1 MATSDA
7 LDRRP
12 GRGSAAGAAPSGERS
27 ASRSRAAIFL
37 VLLVAGAVLG
47 PWLLEE
53 LATRPQLRM
62 RNAPPFTLEHGWS
75 YILGADSL
83 GRQHPRPPP
92 GRRPQHAHA
101 SPRRRSSIAMV
112 FGAALG
118 LLAGFTR
125 SWYGDLVMRLT
136 DIVMSFPST
145 LLAVVILYTFR
156 PSIATLVAVLAITR
170 LPIYIRTTRAEVLEI
185 RERMFVSAA
194 RVMGASPL
202 RIALRH
208 VLPMV
213 LPTLL
218 TIATVEFAI
227 VMLAESGLSFLG
239 IGIQPPEVTWGRWW
253 RRAAAISPPRGGWRL
268 QYQPIPSEY
277 GLRRHIEGLLAQNRT
292 CEQNVSFLGG
302 GCWQHYVP
310 SVCKTIMERDEFLT
324 AYVGEAFADHGKFQA
339 QFSRQA
345 AWASC
350 WTWTWST
357 RRPTTGRWR
366 LPRRSGWPPGSPAA
380 GRPSWQGRSRPSAS
394 RASATT
400 PRRSCRPSRSRPVIR

>member
-7 LDRRP
+7 LVDAP
-12 GRGSAAGAAPSGERS
+12 AAGPLRALRLLVSDPFAL
-27 ASRSRAAIFL
+27 AAAIFL

-62 RNAPPFTLEHGWS
+62 RNAPPFTLEHGWG

-83 GRQHPRPPP
+83 GRSILARLLV
-92 GRRPQHAHA
+92 AA
-101 SPRRRSSIAMV
+101 RSTLTIAAAAVAIAMV

-125 SWYGDLVMRLT
+125 SWVGDLVMRLT

-170 LPIYIRTTRAEVLEI
+170 LPVYIRTTRAEVLEI

-194 RVMGASPL
+194 RVMGASSL

-218 TIATVEFAI
+218 TIATVEFADRD
-227 VMLAESGLSFLG
+227 ARR
-239 IGIQPPEVTWGRWW
+239 IGPE
-253 RRAAAISPPRGGWRL
+253 
-268 QYQPIPSEY
+268 
-277 GLRRHIEGLLAQNRT
+277 
-292 CEQNVSFLGG
+292 
-302 GCWQHYVP
+302 
-310 SVCKTIMERDEFLT
+310 
-324 AYVGEAFADHGKFQA
+324 
-339 QFSRQA
+339 
-345 AWASC
+345 
-350 WTWTWST
+350 
-357 RRPTTGRWR
+357 
-366 LPRRSGWPPGSPAA
+366 LPRHRHPAA
-380 GRPSWQGRSRPSAS
+380 RGHLGPDGGAGPRLSGDRLVAVVLPGRRDHADDAGAQPALRLDADRDRSRCSAGAWKCAGG
-394 RASATT
+394 RT
-400 PRRSCRPSRSRPVIR
+400 